1 MRKYLFLL
9 KYESRTILRDPINLF
24 MTVFPLLMLGLS
36 SFVFPQALQSMGLLQ
51 ALTMKTALLIAIV
64 MLLTM
69 GSFFVGGMATFLL
82 LDHKDEHTL
91 HTIAATPIGL
101 SGYLKF
107 KLTYIYL
114 LTVLSCLIVLLGTKW
129 LAGAAYKIGNAG
141 LFDKLGFWHV
151 ITFSLSSSLFAPALA
166 LTQAAFAK
174 NKVEGFAWIK
184 GAGIIA
190 LVPVLLLLPAF
201 SGGLQYA
208 LGVFPNF
215 WAAKGILQVLYPLD
229 SPANASYGVY
239 LAAGTAYN
247 LLILHASFRFFLKK
261 QQY

>member
-9 KYESRTILRDPINLF
+9 RYESRTILRDPINLF
-24 MTVFPLLMLGLS
+24 MSIFPLLLLFLSAFIFPRTLRSAGLLES
-36 SFVFPQALQSMGLLQ
+36 VALQ
-51 ALTMKTALLIAIV
+51 TALPMAIII
-64 MLLTM
+64 LLTV
-69 GSFFVGGMATFLL
+69 GGFFVGAMATFLL

-91 HTIAATPIGL
+91 HTIAATPMGL

-107 KLTYIYL
+107 KLAYIYL

-129 LAGAAYKIGNAG
+129 LAGDAYRIGG
-141 LFDKLGFWHV
+141 IPLFDKIGFWHV
-151 ITFSLSSSLFAPALA
+151 ITFSLSSSLFAPALS

-184 GAGIIA
+184 GAGIVA
-190 LVPVLLLLPAF
+190 LVPVLLLMPAF

-215 WAAKGILQVLYPLD
+215 WAAKGLLQVLYPLQ
-229 SPANASYGVY
+229 SPANLHYNLYMVI
-239 LAAGTAYN
+239 GTAYN
-247 LLILHASFRFFLKK
+247 LLILYASFRFFLKK

>member
-9 KYESRTILRDPINLF
+9 KYEARTILRDPINLF
-24 MTVFPLLMLGLS
+24 MCVFPLLMLGLS
-36 SFVFPQALQSMGLLQ
+36 AFVFPRALQFMGFIQ

-64 MLLTM
+64 MILTM
-69 GSFFVGGMATFLL
+69 GGFFVGAMATFLL

-91 HTIAATPIGL
+91 HTIAATPVGL
-101 SGYLKF
+101 SGYLRF
-107 KLTYIYL
+107 KLSYIYL

-129 LAGAAYKIGNAG
+129 LAGDAYRIGTIG
-141 LFDKLGFWHV
+141 LFDKIGFWHV

-184 GAGIIA
+184 GAGIVA
-190 LVPVLLLLPAF
+190 LVPILLLLPAF

-208 LGVFPNF
+208 LGIFPNF
-215 WAAKGILQVLYPLD
+215 WAAKGLLQVLYPLD
-229 SPANASYGVY
+229 SPANISYGLY
-239 LAAGTAYN
+239 MAAGTVYN
-247 LLILHASFRFFLKK
+247 LLILWASFRFFVKK

>member
-9 KYESRTILRDPINLF
+9 KYESKTILRDPINLF
-24 MTVFPLLMLGLS
+24 LCIFPLLLLGLS
-36 SFVFPQALQSMGLLQ
+36 AFVFPRVLRSAGLIQGIALQ
-51 ALTMKTALLIAIV
+51 TALPMAIIIF
-64 MLLTM
+64 LTM
-69 GSFFVGGMATFLL
+69 GGFLVGAMSTFLL

-129 LAGAAYKIGNAG
+129 LAGDVYQIGGAR
-141 LFDKLGFWHV
+141 LFDKIGFWQV
-151 ITFSLSSSLFAPALA
+151 ITFSLSSSLFAPALS

-184 GAGIIA
+184 GAGIVA
-190 LVPVLLLLPAF
+190 MVPVLLLFPAF
-201 SGGLQYA
+201 SGSLQYA
-208 LGVFPNF
+208 LGIFPNF
-215 WAAKGILQVLYPLD
+215 WAAKGLLQVLSPLD
-229 SPANASYGVY
+229 SPVNLSYGLYV
-239 LAAGTAYN
+239 AAGTIYN
-247 LLILHASFRFFLKK
+247 LLILYASFRFFLKK